1 MEIVNIEA
9 RTFEAMLSAFRTF
22 ADRLDTLCRLYGDM
36 EEKKWLDNQEVCL
49 LLKVS
54 PRTLQT
60 LRDNGTLA
68 YTQICHKTYYKPEDV
83 ESIIRIVEER
93 RKRAEKHG
101 KINLKSHGKRKDDTF
116 SRQSGRRLGKSG
128 RQSRFLHLQGFQR
141 DYRLL
146 AYSLDA
152 EYGRGSFSLYRID
165 GDGEGCHIRIGT
177 KECRFMS
184 EGCPHI
190 LHVMGWGRYMR
201 N

>member
-68 YTQICHKTYYKPEDV
+68 FTKIGNRTYYRQEDV
-83 ESIIRIVEER
+83 ERVIVDVEER
-93 RKRAEKHG
+93 RKEAKW
-101 KINLKSHGKRKDDTF
+101 K
-116 SRQSGRRLGKSG
+116 GKS
-128 RQSRFLHLQGFQR
+128 
-141 DYRLL
+141 
-146 AYSLDA
+146 
-152 EYGRGSFSLYRID
+152 I
-165 GDGEGCHIRIGT
+165 
-177 KECRFMS
+177 
-184 EGCPHI
+184 
-190 LHVMGWGRYMR
+190 
-201 N
+201 

>member
-68 YTQICHKTYYKPEDV
+68 YTQICHKPGDV

-93 RKRAEKHG
+93 RKRAE
-101 KINLKSHGKRKDDTF
+101 SM
-116 SRQSGRRLGKSG
+116 GKS
-128 RQSRFLHLQGFQR
+128 
-141 DYRLL
+141 
-146 AYSLDA
+146 
-152 EYGRGSFSLYRID
+152 I
-165 GDGEGCHIRIGT
+165 
-177 KECRFMS
+177 
-184 EGCPHI
+184 
-190 LHVMGWGRYMR
+190 
-201 N
+201 